1 MLTSLF
7 PLNYVIDPVS
17 EVKLVEVDISSEFQ
31 ELGLDSESVE
41 MSRGRAGGGDS
52 VAADTVV
59 ADLPF
64 NVEFLDFLDTEPGEA
79 GTAAV
84 SVQSVPRKSVIQK
97 VSRPVAAVPGEE
109 TEEAAGTRTLPTTL
123 LPSVQ
128 LALKRTHQKGS

>member
-1 MLTSLF
+1 ML
-7 PLNYVIDPVS
+7 
-17 EVKLVEVDISSEFQ
+17 EVDIFSEFQ
-31 ELGLDSESVE
+31 ELCLDSESVD

-64 NVEFLDFLDTEPGEA
+64 NVEFLDFLDTEPGA

-109 TEEAAGTRTLPTTL
+109 AEEAAGTRTLPTTL

>member
-17 EVKLVEVDISSEFQ
+17 EEKLLEVDISSEFQ
-31 ELGLDSESVE
+31 ELGLGSESVE
-41 MSRGRAGGGDS
+41 MSRGRVGGGDT

-64 NVEFLDFLDTEPGEA
+64 NVEFLDFLDTEPGA
-79 GTAAV
+79 GPAAV

-109 TEEAAGTRTLPTTL
+109 AEEAAGTRTLPTTL

>member
-7 PLNYVIDPVS
+7 PLNYVIDLVS
-17 EVKLVEVDISSEFQ
+17 EKKLLEVDIFSEFQ
-31 ELGLDSESVE
+31 ELGLHSGSVE
-41 MSRGRAGGGDS
+41 MSRVRAGAGDS

-64 NVEFLDFLDTEPGEA
+64 NVEFLDFLDTEP
-79 GTAAV
+79 AAV

-97 VSRPVAAVPGEE
+97 VSRLVPAVPGEGA
-109 TEEAAGTRTLPTTL
+109 EEAAGTRALPTTL

>member
-1 MLTSLF
+1 M
-7 PLNYVIDPVS
+7 
-17 EVKLVEVDISSEFQ
+17 EVDVSSEFQ
-31 ELGLDSESVE
+31 ELCLDSESVE
-41 MSRGRAGGGDS
+41 MSRGRAGGG
-52 VAADTVV
+52 DTVV

-64 NVEFLDFLDTEPGEA
+64 NVEFLDFLDTEPGT

-109 TEEAAGTRTLPTTL
+109 AEEAAGTRDLSTTL

>member
-7 PLNYVIDPVS
+7 PLNYVIDLVS
-17 EVKLVEVDISSEFQ
+17 EEKLLEVDISSEFQ
-31 ELGLDSESVE
+31 ELGLDSGSVE
-41 MSRGRAGGGDS
+41 MSRVRAGAGDS

-64 NVEFLDFLDTEPGEA
+64 NVELLDFLDTEP
-79 GTAAV
+79 AAV

-97 VSRPVAAVPGEE
+97 VSRLVPAVPGEGA
-109 TEEAAGTRTLPTTL
+109 EEAAGTRAL

>member
-1 MLTSLF
+1 MFL
-7 PLNYVIDPVS
+7 LNYVIDPVS
-17 EVKLVEVDISSEFQ
+17 EEKLIEVDISSEFQ
-31 ELGLDSESVE
+31 ELGLHSESVE
-41 MSRGRAGGGDS
+41 MSRGRAGAGDS

-64 NVEFLDFLDTEPGEA
+64 NVEFLDFMDTAPGA
-79 GTAAV
+79 GAVPAAV

-97 VSRPVAAVPGEE
+97 VSRLVPAVPGEGA
-109 TEEAAGTRTLPTTL
+109 EEAAGTRALPTTL

>member
-1 MLTSLF
+1 MF
-7 PLNYVIDPVS
+7 PLNYVIDLVS
-17 EVKLVEVDISSEFQ
+17 EEKLLEVDISSEFQ
-31 ELGLDSESVE
+31 ELHSESVE
-41 MSRGRAGGGDS
+41 MSRVRAGAGDS

-64 NVEFLDFLDTEPGEA
+64 NVEFLDFMDTAPGA
-79 GTAAV
+79 GAVPAAV

-97 VSRPVAAVPGEE
+97 VSRLVPAVPGEGA
-109 TEEAAGTRTLPTTL
+109 EEAAGTRAL